1 MVDVSSHKPT
11 LRLQR
16 PSVWAPRTFFH
27 SSLEPC
33 KMARDRHRPSHV
45 VHVALY
51 CVLPPRVFKHSKSMG
66 DLDCEAR
73 ALVAVLGPTRQPFPG
88 I

>member
-1 MVDVSSHKPT
+1 
-11 LRLQR
+11 
-16 PSVWAPRTFFH
+16 
-27 SSLEPC
+27 
-33 KMARDRHRPSHV
+33 MARDRHRPSHV